1 VPFSFEKQEV
11 GGVISIEPRVFSD
24 PRGFFLESYKQ
35 SDFAAAG
42 IAENFVQEN
51 HSRSR
56 RGILR
61 GLHYQIAPRAQGKLV
76 RVVVG
81 EVLDVAVDIR
91 KGSPT
96 FGKWV
101 GVNLSAENRRM
112 LYLPPTCA
120 HGFCVISEVAEVIYK
135 VSDEYSPE
143 WERGICWNDSQ
154 LAIAWPVDTV
164 TVSDRDK
171 LWPSFAKAV
180 GSGISG

>member
-1 VPFSFEKQEV
+1 MPFCFEKLEV
-11 GGVISIEPRVFSD
+11 GGAILIEPRVFAD
-24 PRGFFLESYKQ
+24 ERGFFLESYRQ
-35 SDFAAAG
+35 SDFAASG
-42 IAENFVQEN
+42 IPENFVQEN

-61 GLHYQIAPRAQGKLV
+61 GLHYQLPPRAQAKLV

-81 EVLDVAVDIR
+81 EVLDVAVDMR

-101 GVNLSAENRRM
+101 GVNLSAENRRL

-120 HGFCVISEVAEVIYK
+120 HGFCVISDVAEVIYK
-135 VSDEYSPE
+135 VTEEYSPE

-154 LAIAWPVDTV
+154 LAIQWPVEAPTL
-164 TVSDRDK
+164 SDRDQR
-171 LWPSFAKAV
+171 WPAFAKMV
-180 GSGISG
+180 ETWIPG